1 MNFANQNI
9 DNYELNEINDLIAK
23 DIIRSEKIIKD
34 IKNEYDN
41 EKTRFINDVVAPVKD
56 RFVLPGTDGGYRGEG
71 SA

>member
-1 MNFANQNI
+1 MGRKPSE
-9 DNYELNEINDLIAK
+9 DRCDLN
-23 DIIRSEKIIKD
+23 